1 MFTLPCLPWPAL
13 AKWQE
18 MRVAGALRRIASN
31 MRANGLKVTN
41 PEQLEQ
47 VCCTA
52 KQELAA

>member
-13 AKWQE
+13 AKCQE